1 MVLFL
6 KCNICQT
13 MVHIEEIKSHK
24 ITKKHKSRIQLLDII
39 ESLKEKIYNNDYDDE
54 EIDILY
60 NHYSKNPFNMDMDLV
75 LD

>member
-39 ESLKEKIYNNDYDDE
+39 ESCGTKSGNPNSKIIISDCGL
-54 EIDILY
+54 I
-60 NHYSKNPFNMDMDLV
+60 
-75 LD
+75 

>member
-1 MVLFL
+1 
-6 KCNICQT
+6 